1 MNKHHLIVFQ
11 ILSPSE
17 SLSFQISD
25 PVLVLPPLKYM
36 SAIPPNQIDSDKN
49 GLTTQKICRTL
60 LGQKNYKANV
70 WIICLAGTQDEV
82 WLEEALK
89 SFDKEKIEF
98 INFKDLQL

>member
-1 MNKHHLIVFQ
+1 MVT
-11 ILSPSE
+11 
-17 SLSFQISD
+17 
-25 PVLVLPPLKYM
+25 
-36 SAIPPNQIDSDKN
+36 DKKAN
-49 GLTTQKICRTL
+49 SIY
-60 LGQKNYKANV
+60 KNYKANV